1 MLLSQEPVNL
11 YMTFALISFGVTSL
25 SEKYCP
31 ILKDLNTTLVFT
43 FKSFPI
49 LHIFSSPVVCLCD
62 TPGVVRRPSSVV
74 CVVSSNLT
82 TADMKE
88 II

>member
-1 MLLSQEPVNL
+1 MVAHLGHI
-11 YMTFALISFGVTSL
+11 TA
-25 SEKYCP
+25 KY
-31 ILKDLNTTLVFT
+31 
-43 FKSFPI
+43 
-49 LHIFSSPVVCLCD
+49 IFSSPVVCLCD

>member
-1 MLLSQEPVNL
+1 MSTNLCDYNSLVYAAKISCSYCIVYKMLKPLKNDVS
-11 YMTFALISFGVTSL
+11 SF
-25 SEKYCP
+25 
-31 ILKDLNTTLVFT
+31 I
-43 FKSFPI
+43 
-49 LHIFSSPVVCLCD
+49 SSPVVCLCD

>member
-1 MLLSQEPVNL
+1 MQKLPS
-11 YMTFALISFGVTSL
+11 
-25 SEKYCP
+25 
-31 ILKDLNTTLVFT
+31 
-43 FKSFPI
+43 
-49 LHIFSSPVVCLCD
+49 IFSSPVVCLCD

>member
-1 MLLSQEPVNL
+1 MYDDLVVCKPVD
-11 YMTFALISFGVTSL
+11 IGPGVTC
-25 SEKYCP
+25 EA
-31 ILKDLNTTLVFT
+31 VVV
-43 FKSFPI
+43 
-49 LHIFSSPVVCLCD
+49 SSPVVCLCD

>member
-1 MLLSQEPVNL
+1 MGLWHG
-11 YMTFALISFGVTSL
+11 FGKMKPQICFSL
-25 SEKYCP
+25 
-31 ILKDLNTTLVFT
+31 
-43 FKSFPI
+43 
-49 LHIFSSPVVCLCD
+49 PVVCLCD
-62 TPGVVRRPSSVV
+62 TPGVVRRPSPVV

>member
-49 LHIFSSPVVCLCD
+49 LHNFANQGKFMDYVKYIKRASP
-62 TPGVVRRPSSVV
+62 
-74 CVVSSNLT
+74 
-82 TADMKE
+82 
-88 II
+88 

>member
-1 MLLSQEPVNL
+1 M
-11 YMTFALISFGVTSL
+11 
-25 SEKYCP
+25 
-31 ILKDLNTTLVFT
+31 VFT
-43 FKSFPI
+43 PEVPVF
-49 LHIFSSPVVCLCD
+49 FSSPVVCLCD

-74 CVVSSNLT
+74 CVISSNLT

>member
-1 MLLSQEPVNL
+1 M
-11 YMTFALISFGVTSL
+11 YIYAG
-25 SEKYCP
+25 
-31 ILKDLNTTLVFT
+31 
-43 FKSFPI
+43 
-49 LHIFSSPVVCLCD
+49 IFSSPVVCLCD

-74 CVVSSNLT
+74 CVVLSNLT